1 MGGEEGDK
9 FFNLEDLNADYGRK
23 YRRMKQLNRNKENLV
38 VEFGVADRC
47 ALSSSTAPVLTGSM
61 ANVHTL
67 STKTNRSPLF
77 TPAIVSSGGQNKT
90 PKSMLTESTSNIVR
104 LVGKRRKLGDL
115 PRSGHLN
122 QTAVK
127 CSSPVVT
134 PRSNSRVNY
143 MNPLEGSQDITLLS
157 NVTNSGSASF
167 SRNMLR
173 GKENYLGFGR
183 ELFADEIVSDDEE
196 ESNDF
201 NEGPNVVAP
210 SFLSDDSEGSDYMK
224 QGIVNQVNRCAP
236 RRVVPEEY
244 ASLGGPT
251 AICSKCHAQMWKE
264 ERVNKDVTK
273 GCPIF
278 SLCCMK
284 GAVRLPLIPP
294 TPEYLLDL
302 YNDKKR
308 DHSINNG
315 RACYVYRL
323 NGQNHHVFGSLIT
336 NDNETP
342 KFCQLYI
349 YDTINEVDNRLRW
362 VSVHDRESVDKEV
375 VRGLITM
382 LDETN
387 QLVGEF
393 RPQRDLYESDE
404 IVELQITLKVIRSES
419 GRECHISSTDEVTG
433 IMVGDTEETCGD
445 RDIVVNE
452 KGLTPRLGGRLF
464 QQYMVDAF
472 STIEQTRLWWIRTHQ
487 TTLRNELYSNIYR
500 SVSRGD
506 VDSSNTGKGIVLPAG
521 YVGSKRYMQQ
531 NFHDALAV
539 CRYIGHPDIF
549 LTMTSNSLWDEIQK
563 MMEYVPGSI
572 APNCPDIISR
582 VFRLKLDQ
590 LMLDIKDKKHFGVC
604 IGVMYVVKFQKRG
617 LSHNV
622 DNFVSAEIPDP
633 LLDPVGYAAVKEF
646 MIHGPCGDK
655 SCTFRA
661 NEALGKVAVR
671 EKNKFSKLEAFF
683 YLNSVDVNARK
694 YTYDEIPHFYVWND
708 GERKWTMRKRSFQIG
723 RLCYVH
729 HSTGEP
735 WFLRLLLT
743 KVRGATSF
751 ESLRTVNGVYYSTF
765 RDACK
770 EYGLLDDDKEW
781 HEVLTQASTGG
792 LPPQVRQLFVH
803 IIVNCKV
810 TDLKT
815 LWSTHW
821 KSMVDDIL
829 LRRRQSC
836 PNTLF
841 TLNDMQLQFYALGEI
856 DELLRS
862 VGKSLKKF
870 DQLPQPPCNYLNNG
884 TNNLIIEETSYDTKK
899 MEYETVKLLQDCTEE
914 QTLRSQGK
922 IMLPVA
928 SSGIVATLMPG
939 GRTAHSR
946 FKIPI
951 FLDECSTCNIAHDSD
966 VAQLIKQHN

>member
-1 MGGEEGDK
+1 
-9 FFNLEDLNADYGRK
+9 
-23 YRRMKQLNRNKENLV
+23 
-38 VEFGVADRC
+38 
-47 ALSSSTAPVLTGSM
+47 
-61 ANVHTL
+61 
-67 STKTNRSPLF
+67 
-77 TPAIVSSGGQNKT
+77 
-90 PKSMLTESTSNIVR
+90 
-104 LVGKRRKLGDL
+104 
-115 PRSGHLN
+115 
-122 QTAVK
+122 
-127 CSSPVVT
+127 
-134 PRSNSRVNY
+134 
-143 MNPLEGSQDITLLS
+143 
-157 NVTNSGSASF
+157 
-167 SRNMLR
+167 
-173 GKENYLGFGR
+173 
-183 ELFADEIVSDDEE
+183 
-196 ESNDF
+196 
-201 NEGPNVVAP
+201 
-210 SFLSDDSEGSDYMK
+210 
-224 QGIVNQVNRCAP
+224 
-236 RRVVPEEY
+236 
-244 ASLGGPT
+244 
-251 AICSKCHAQMWKE
+251 MWKE
-264 ERVNKDVTK
+264 ERVNKNVTK

-284 GAVRLPLIPP
+284 GAVRLPHIPH
-294 TPEYLLDL
+294 TPEYLLIL

-308 DHSINNG
+308 GPAFHRLIRLYNAIFAFISIGGNIDHSIKNG
-315 RACYVYRL
+315 RAPYVYRL
-323 NGQNHHVFGSLIT
+323 NGQNHHVFGSLIP
-336 NDNETP
+336 NDNETL

-387 QLVGEF
+387 QLVSEF
-393 RPQRDLYESDE
+393 RQQHDLYESDE

-419 GRECHISSTDEVTG
+419 GRECHISSTDEVAG

-452 KGLTPRLGGRLF
+452 KGKGLVRVSYVHPKLMALQYPLLFPRGEDGLHPKIKF
-464 QQYMVDAF
+464 QKIVDSSCKPRGF
-472 STIEQTRLWWIRTHQ
+472 LSLKNYYSYTFQIRESDGKTRLWWFRTHQ
-487 TTLRNELYSNIYR
+487 TTLRNELYNNIYR
-500 SVSRGD
+500 FVSRGD

-521 YVGSKRYMQQ
+521 Y
-531 NFHDALAV
+531 
-539 CRYIGHPDIF
+539 
-549 LTMTSNSLWDEIQK
+549 K
-563 MMEYVPGSI
+563 MMEYVPGCI

-590 LMLDIKDKKHFGVC
+590 LMVDIKDKKHFGVC
-604 IGVMYVVKFQKRG
+604 IRVMYIVEFQKRG
-617 LSHNV
+617 LPHVHMLIWLDADSKKNLKQNV

-633 LLDPVGYAAVKEF
+633 LLDLVGYAAVKEF
-646 MIHGPCGDK
+646 MIHGPCGLQNVRSPCMKDLRFIRHFPKKYCARTTFDDSGFPMYMRRKTNITVEIRKAELDNQWRKRKRQTNDNDEGGIDEINAYFDGRYLCGAESAYRIFGFPIHHRSISVERLQFHLPGDK
-655 SCTFRA
+655 NCTFRA
-661 NEALGKVAVR
+661 NEALGKVVAK

-683 YLNSVDVNARK
+683 YLNSIDVNARK
-694 YTYDEIPHFYVWND
+694 YTYDEIPRFYVWND
-708 GERKWTMRKRSFQIG
+708 GERKWTMRKHGFQIG
-723 RLCYVH
+723 RLCYAH

-735 WFLRLLLT
+735 WFLHLLLT

-751 ESLRTVNGVYYSTF
+751 ESLRTVNGVCYSTF

-781 HEVLTQASTGG
+781 HEVLTQASAGG

-829 LRRRQSC
+829 LRQRQYC

-841 TLNDMQLQFYALGEI
+841 TLNNTQLQFYALGEI

-870 DQLPQPPCNYLNNG
+870 DQLPQTPRSYSNNE
-884 TNNLIIEETSYDTKK
+884 TNNLIIEETSYDTRN
-899 MEYETVKLLQDCTEE
+899 MEYETAKLLQDCIEE
-914 QTLRSQGK
+914 LRKIYDAVIQSIDSNIGGIFFVYGSSGCEKTFLWRTLICKLSSQGK
-922 IMLPVA
+922 IMLLVD
-928 SSGIVATLMPG
+928 SSGIAATLMPG

-951 FLDECSTCNIAHDSD
+951 VLDECSTCNIAHNSD
-966 VAQLIKQHN
+966 IAQLIK

>member
-9 FFNLEDLNADYGRK
+9 FFNLEDLNADYDRK
-23 YRRMKQLNRNKENLV
+23 YRRTKQLNRNKENV
-38 VEFGVADRC
+38 VVDSVVADRC

-61 ANVHTL
+61 VNVHTP
-67 STKTNRSPLF
+67 SPKTNRSPLF
-77 TPAIVSSGGQNKT
+77 TPAIVSSGSQNKIPT
-90 PKSMLTESTSNIVR
+90 SMLTESTPNIVR

-122 QTAVK
+122 ETAAK
-127 CSSPVVT
+127 CSGPIVT

-143 MNPLEGSQDITLLS
+143 MNHLEGSQDRTPLS
-157 NVTNSGSASF
+157 DVTNSGSASF

-173 GKENYLGFGR
+173 G
-183 ELFADEIVSDDEE
+183 
-196 ESNDF
+196 
-201 NEGPNVVAP
+201 PNVVA
-210 SFLSDDSEGSDYMK
+210 LSLLYDDSEGSDYEASDCESNDDADCLSWSLD
-224 QGIVNQVNRCAP
+224 GDDEDIVDGMNSNYNLMQSRRAP
-236 RRVVPEEY
+236 RHVVPEEY

-251 AICSKCHAQMWKE
+251 AICSKCHARMWKE
-264 ERVNKDVTK
+264 ERVNKNVTK

-284 GAVRLPLIPP
+284 GVVRLPPIPP

-308 DHSINNG
+308 GPAFHRLIRLYNAIFAFNSTGGNIDHSINNG
-315 RACYVYRL
+315 RAPYVYRL
-323 NGQNHHVFGSLIT
+323 NGQNHHVFGSLIP
-336 NDNETP
+336 NDNKTP

-362 VSVHDRESVDKEV
+362 
-375 VRGLITM
+375 
-382 LDETN
+382 
-387 QLVGEF
+387 
-393 RPQRDLYESDE
+393 
-404 IVELQITLKVIRSES
+404 ITLKVIRSES
-419 GRECHISSTDEVTG
+419 GRECHISSTDEVAG
-433 IMVGDTEETCGD
+433 IMVGDTKETCGD
-445 RDIVVNE
+445 RDIVLNE
-452 KGLTPRLGGRLF
+452 KGKCLVCVSYVHPKLMAL
-464 QQYMVDAF
+464 Q
-472 STIEQTRLWWIRTHQ
+472 
-487 TTLRNELYSNIYR
+487 

-506 VDSSNTGKGIVLPAG
+506 VDNSNTGKGIVLPAG

-531 NFHDALAV
+531 NFQDALAV
-539 CRYIGHPDIF
+539 CHYIGHPDIF
-549 LTMTSNSLWDEIQK
+549 MTMTRNSLWDEIQK
-563 MMEYVPGSI
+563 MMEYVPGCI

-582 VFRLKLDQ
+582 VFSLKLDQ
-590 LMLDIKDKKHFGVC
+590 LMVDIKDKKHFGVC
-604 IGVMYVVKFQKRG
+604 IGVMYVVEFQKRG
-617 LSHNV
+617 LPHNV
-622 DNFVSAEIPDP
+622 DNFVSTEFPDP

-646 MIHGPCGDK
+646 MIHGPCGLQ
-655 SCTFRA
+655 
-661 NEALGKVAVR
+661 N
-671 EKNKFSKLEAFF
+671 
-683 YLNSVDVNARK
+683 
-694 YTYDEIPHFYVWND
+694 YTYDEIPRFYVWND
-708 GERKWTMRKRSFQIG
+708 GERKWTMRKRGFQIG
-723 RLCYVH
+723 RLCYAH

-751 ESLRTVNGVYYSTF
+751 DSLRTVNGVCYSTF

-781 HEVLTQASTGG
+781 HEVLTQASAGG

-829 LRRRQSC
+829 LRQRQSC

-841 TLNDMQLQFYALGEI
+841 TLNDTQLQFYALGEI

-870 DQLPQPPCNYLNNG
+870 DQLPQPPRRYLNNG

-899 MEYETVKLLQDCTEE
+899 MEYETVKLLHDCTEE
-914 QTLRSQGK
+914 QRK
-922 IMLPVA
+922 IYNAVIQ
-928 SSGIVATLMPG
+928 SIDSNVGGIFFIYGSGG
-939 GRTAHSR
+939 CG
-946 FKIPI
+946 
-951 FLDECSTCNIAHDSD
+951 
-966 VAQLIKQHN
+966 